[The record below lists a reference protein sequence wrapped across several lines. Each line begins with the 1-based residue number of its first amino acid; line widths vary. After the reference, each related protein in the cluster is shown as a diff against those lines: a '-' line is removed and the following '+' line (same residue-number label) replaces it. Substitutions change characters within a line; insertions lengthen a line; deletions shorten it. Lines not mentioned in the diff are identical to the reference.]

1 MDQAVDANRRGEC
14 SNISKFGDCRRTAP
28 IETADSRSDLRG
40 FKTELLEFRVL
51 IGDPRRGGFEDH

>member
-1 MDQAVDANRRGEC
+1 MRTGAASAAISANWAIAGEH
-14 SNISKFGDCRRTAP
+14 AP
-28 IETADSRSDLRG
+28 IETADSRGDLRG